1 MNRFTAVT
9 APTAALALA
18 LATGLATLAGC
29 AADGA
34 PPPSAGPAPTPSASP
49 AVLAGTSWQLVQFQS
64 SDDAQGTSTPGEGR
78 SYTLEFAADGAL
90 GMQLDCNRGR
100 ATYSAAPSGEGGT
113 LSIGPVASTRAL
125 CPQPDI
131 GQTLAARLPDVA
143 SYTLRGGH
151 LFLALKMD
159 GGIFELAPL

>member
-1 MNRFTAVT
+1 
-9 APTAALALA
+9 
-18 LATGLATLAGC
+18 
-29 AADGA
+29 
-34 PPPSAGPAPTPSASP
+34 
-49 AVLAGTSWQLVQFQS
+49 
-64 SDDAQGTSTPGEGR
+64 
-78 SYTLEFAADGAL
+78 
-90 GMQLDCNRGR
+90 MQLDCNRGR
-100 ATYSAAPSGEGGT
+100 ATYTAAPSGGGGT